1 MLALDAAR
9 FPLVDYEFVANAQN
23 EWVALIMR
31 PHRVPATD
39 FLRALFGNAELL
51 TAIAPLD
58 CLLPLDSAEVL
69 TPSLCS
75 ILPPNRVA
83 FIFPAAV
90 LAREPEAR
98 AAARLVDEGYRVL
111 VDGTAPDGSKLP
123 AFLRA
128 GARDCAHATP
138 APVSPLFG
146 PHLAYNIH
154 DAVRFTECE
163 AAGFEWFCGRYPMT
177 TPQPEAGHDGTSRR
191 RLLALLA
198 LLARDADTREIEQ
211 MLKQDLALSFHLLK
225 LVNSA
230 AFSVDIQITSFA
242 QAIHVLG
249 RRQLQRWLQLLLYA
263 RQRAD
268 GPPNLLLPLAAMRG
282 AQLEAL
288 CREHGGD
295 RDQQDLAFMVGAF
308 SLLDRLFDTPMQ
320 DIIGALRL
328 PAHALD
334 ALLRREG
341 PLGLQ
346 LTLVEG
352 RADAQGHAQAG
363 IAADTWWRSQLQ
375 GWQWAIQVSRHV

>member
-1 MLALDAAR
+1 MLPLDAAR
-9 FPLVDYEFVANAQN
+9 FPLVDHEFVASAQN
-23 EWVALIMR
+23 EWVALILR
-31 PHRVPATD
+31 PQRAAVAD
-39 FLRALFGNAELL
+39 SLRALFGTPDLL
-51 TAIAPLD
+51 AAIAPLD
-58 CLLPLDSAEVL
+58 CMLPLDSAEAL

-75 ILPPNRVA
+75 ILPPNRVV

-90 LAREPEAR
+90 LASEAEAR
-98 AAARLVDEGYRVL
+98 AAERLAGEGYRVL
-111 VDGTAPDGSKLP
+111 ADGAAPEGVKLP
-123 AFLRA
+123 SCLRT
-128 GARDCAHATP
+128 GARDCAQAAP

-146 PHLAYNIH
+146 PHLAYNVG
-154 DAVRFTECE
+154 DAARFAECE
-163 AAGFEWFCGRYPMT
+163 AAGYEWFCGAYPMT
-177 TPQPEAGHDGTSRR
+177 TPQPDSGHDGTSRR

-198 LLARDADTREIEQ
+198 LLARDAETRELEQ
-211 MLKQDLALSFHLLK
+211 MLKLDLALSFHLLK

-230 AFSVDIQITSFA
+230 AFSVDIEIVSFS

-295 RDQQDLAFMVGAF
+295 RDQQDLAFMIGAF
-308 SLLDRLFDTPMQ
+308 SLLDRLFDTPME

-328 PAHALD
+328 PKHALS

-341 PLGLQ
+341 QLGEQ
-346 LTLVEG
+346 LALVES
-352 RADAQGHAQAG
+352 RADVDRHEQAG
-363 IAADTWWRSQLQ
+363 IAADIWWRSQLQ
-375 GWQWAIQVSRHV
+375 GWQWAIQVGRNV

>member
-9 FPLVDYEFVANAQN
+9 FPLVDFEFVANAQN
-23 EWVALIMR
+23 EWVALIVR
-31 PHRVPATD
+31 PHCVPGTD
-39 FLRALFGNAELL
+39 FLRALFGSSDLL

-58 CLLPLDSAEVL
+58 CLLPLESAEAL
-69 TPSLCS
+69 TPSLYD

-83 FIFPAAV
+83 FMLPAAV

-98 AAARLVDEGYRVL
+98 AAARLADEGYRVL
-111 VDGTAPDGSKLP
+111 VDGVAPEGSKLP
-123 AFLRA
+123 AFLRT
-128 GARDCAHATP
+128 GARDCAHAAP

-146 PHLAYNIH
+146 PHLAYEV
-154 DAVRFTECE
+154 DDSGRFAECE
-163 AAGFEWFCGRYPMT
+163 AAGYEWFCGRYPMT
-177 TPQPEAGHDGTSRR
+177 APQPESGHDGTSRR

-198 LLARDADTREIEQ
+198 LLARDADTCELEQ
-211 MLKQDLALSFHLLK
+211 MLKQDAALSFHLLK

-230 AFSVDIQITSFA
+230 AFSVNIEITSFA

-263 RQRAD
+263 HQRAD

-282 AQLEAL
+282 AQMEAL
-288 CREHGGD
+288 NREHGGD

-308 SLLDRLFDTPMQ
+308 SLLDRLFDTPME

-341 PLGLQ
+341 RLGEQ
-346 LTLVEG
+346 LALIEG
-352 RADAQGHAQAG
+352 RADAVRHAQAG
-363 IAADTWWRSQLQ
+363 IAADVWWRSQLQ
-375 GWQWAIQVSRHV
+375 GWQWAIQVGRHV